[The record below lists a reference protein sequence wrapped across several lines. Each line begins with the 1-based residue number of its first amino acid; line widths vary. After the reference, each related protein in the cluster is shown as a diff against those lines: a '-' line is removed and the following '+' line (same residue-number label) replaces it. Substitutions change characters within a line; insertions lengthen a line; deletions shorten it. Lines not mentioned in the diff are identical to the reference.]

1 MEWPSTIQQ
10 RQLDEAH
17 AALRK
22 WASLWDLQLGEAHAA
37 LRNWASLWGSL
48 WVSAARHRQPV
59 DVRTEAPGRTT
70 DDSEDGI
77 RDLLN
82 TIDPSPW
89 GSLRVSAA
97 GHRHLVDVRKEALGR
112 KTDDSEDGIRD
123 LLNTIDPPE

>member
-22 WASLWDLQLGEAHAA
+22 WAALWDRQLGEAHAA

-48 WVSAARHRQPV
+48 WVSAAGHRQPV
-59 DVRTEAPGRTT
+59 DVREEAPGRKTY
-70 DDSEDGI
+70 DSEDGI

-82 TIDPSPW
+82 TIDPSLW
-89 GSLRVSAA
+89 GSLWVSAA
-97 GHRHLVDVRKEALGR
+97 GHRQPVDVREEAPGR
-112 KTDDSEDGIRD
+112 KTADSEGGIRD
-123 LLNTIDPPE
+123 LLNTIDPPK